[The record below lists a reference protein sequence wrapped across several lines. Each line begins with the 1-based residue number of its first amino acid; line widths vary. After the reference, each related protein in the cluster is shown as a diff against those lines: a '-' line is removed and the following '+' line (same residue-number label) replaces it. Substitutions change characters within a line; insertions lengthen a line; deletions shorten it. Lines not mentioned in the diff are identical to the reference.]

1 MVNLNQRNSLRII
14 LICAFLSIV
23 LGGTT
28 QHVRVKKLLSS
39 DTAIEQLKKMQ
50 DNPEFKRAYDSIEI
64 RQQVGSQVRE
74 LINEQQRRT
83 SRQKTGAYVRIGI
96 GVAMLVV
103 LIIGLRRRK
112 KTTA

>member
-1 MVNLNQRNSLRII
+1 M
-14 LICAFLSIV
+14 
-23 LGGTT
+23 
-28 QHVRVKKLLSS
+28 KKLLSS
-39 DTAIEQLKKMQ
+39 DTAIQQLKKFQ
-50 DNPEFKRAYDSIEI
+50 DNTAFKRAYDSIEI
-64 RQQVGSQVRE
+64 RQNMGSQVRE